1 MRCPLNAHLVIQI
14 VPRWVVSLF
23 LAFSGHEIHEA
34 PSSFKSLEAVGAADA
49 DAGRGQGPGGGVEEG
64 GRAVGQIIRRI
75 GGEDRTRGWGIVDMS
90 GAIIGIGSTAGRRAG
105 VAVRLVRRV
114 VKGGWWDL
122 ESLMHDGRNA

>member
-1 MRCPLNAHLVIQI
+1 MRCPLDAHLVVQI
-14 VPRWVVSLF
+14 VPRWVVSLL
-23 LAFSGHEIHEA
+23 LAFSSYEIHEA
-34 PSSFKSLEAVGAADA
+34 PSSFKSLEVVGAADA

-90 GAIIGIGSTAGRRAG
+90 GAIIGIGSAAGRRAG
-105 VAVRLVRRV
+105 VAVRLVRRE